1 MGNGN
6 LVSKCIIIPTDDVTY
21 YMQVLEG
28 RLKQCQN
35 LLYNFIFKNI
45 YILYMYINTQWS
57 RSNINTDAPRTC

>member
-6 LVSKCIIIPTDDVTY
+6 LVSKCIIIPIDDVTY

-45 YILYMYINTQWS
+45 YILYMSINTQWS